1 MFRLENKEKLTVVL
15 LILFSALFRYVVFGY
30 RSFPSGDDEAMSSG
44 FIHLILS
51 SGHIPSIN
59 IHHMPG
65 TPYTYPPNF
74 HLTCTTLILFTSLS
88 TLTATLTIGLLT
100 NVLTVPPFY
109 CLSKQVLKRKST
121 ALVATFLFAASTSD
135 MYMITWGGYVNLMA
149 LFFVPM
155 IFWISLREERL
166 GLSGRIAGGFLVGAL
181 LLTHHFTAFVFVVI
195 VTVCLLLSGFNYV
208 KGGKAR
214 WRGFFS
220 DLGSMMVVGGC
231 LAFGWW
237 LSKISLYATILS
249 GPAERAEVA
258 VTWIAIVSSSIRALT
273 GIAAAMFFIS
283 WFAFL
288 GIYRLKKN
296 ADGLGIRE
304 STVFL
309 WMFVPVLLSMPYLV
323 GPSPAFQ
330 RFLYYTIQPSIMLMS
345 LGLMTTFS
353 AIRGI
358 RLKEVKAA
366 GLFFIGFLVASY
378 ILGTIAF
385 ANGNYEF
392 FLSMNENRNHTIKW
406 LNRCSKGEDL
416 LVTEHSFG
424 WWVAGIGHRPT
435 LSASPAPYLSY
446 PYEEPLARA
455 ASLILSANYGIEN
468 GLVRIDETGPHGWED
483 NPKIAFVRQGLYHQ
497 MLTINDNEMV
507 ILVAEGSKA
516 EAVSLEEPTYRQAT
530 WMKDNED
537 EAILRLRLED
547 RRFEVTR
554 TISLSRS
561 SRLATL
567 DYKIVAK
574 PGFRI
579 LGTSMLLRFSGLNMT
594 FNGGNQVGGLNL
606 LQQMGILA
614 EFEGRPNRLSFISR
628 ENAEAIFV
636 SPGNPNLSIKLQI
649 GAQSIE
655 GLSEGEAERT
665 TRTITF
671 TKQEEGI
678 PRTTVRTD
686 TSWKTIKEREVRYVI
701 ADTTQS
707 KKFQTNNHFTLTY
720 CNGKVYVFFA
730 NH

>member
-1 MFRLENKEKLTVVL
+1 MSRFDTKEKLTVVL
-15 LILFSALFRYVVFGY
+15 LILFSALFRYLIFGW

-74 HLTCTTLILFTSLS
+74 HLTCASLILFTSLPI
-88 TLTATLTIGLLT
+88 LTITLVIGVLT
-100 NVLTVPPFY
+100 NILTVPPFY
-109 CLSKQVLKRKST
+109 CLSKQILKKKST
-121 ALVATFLFAASTSD
+121 ALMATFLFAASTSD
-135 MYMITWGGYVNLMA
+135 MYMLTWGGYVNLMA

-195 VTVCLLLSGFNYV
+195 VAVCLLLSGINYV
-208 KGGKAR
+208 REGEAR
-214 WRGFFS
+214 WRSFFS
-220 DLGSMMVVGGC
+220 DLGWMMLVGGC

-288 GIYRLKKN
+288 GIYRLKKS
-296 ADGLGIRE
+296 ADGRDPKE
-304 STVFL
+304 SVVFL
-309 WMFVPVLLSMPYLV
+309 WTFVPVLLSMPYLV

-345 LGLMTTFS
+345 LGLMTTLS

-358 RLKEVKAA
+358 QLKEVKAA
-366 GLFFIGFLVASY
+366 GLFFIGFLVVSY

-392 FLSMNENRNHTIKW
+392 FLSMSENRDHTIKW
-406 LNRCSKGEDL
+406 LNSCVEEEDL

-424 WWVAGIGHRPT
+424 WWIAGMGHRPT

-468 GLVRIDETGPHGWED
+468 GFIRIDETGPHGWRD
-483 NPKIAFVRQGLYHQ
+483 NPKIAFIRQGLYHQ
-497 MLTINDNEMV
+497 MLTINDNEIV

-516 EAVSLEEPTYRQAT
+516 EAISLEKPTSRQAI
-530 WMKDNED
+530 WMTDDADK
-537 EAILRLRLED
+537 AVLRLILED
-547 RRFEVTR
+547 KRFEVTR
-554 TISLSRS
+554 TISLSGDS
-561 SRLATL
+561 NLATL
-567 DYKIVAK
+567 DYKITAK

-579 LGTSMLLRFSGLNMT
+579 LGMSMLLRFSGLNMT
-594 FNGGNQVGGLNL
+594 FREGNQVGGLNL

-614 EFEGRPNRLSFISR
+614 EFEGRPNRLSFVSR
-628 ENAEAIFV
+628 ENAEAIFA
-636 SPGNPNLSIKLQI
+636 SPGSSHLSIKLLM

-655 GLSEGEAERT
+655 GLSEREAERT
-665 TRTITF
+665 TKAITF
-671 TKQEEGI
+671 ANQEES
-678 PRTTVRTD
+678 PTTAIQTD
-686 TSWKTIKEREVRYVI
+686 TSWETIKEREVKYVV
-701 ADTTQS
+701 ADSTQS
-707 KKFQTNNHFTLTY
+707 VKFQTNNKFTLTY
-720 CNGKVYVFFA
+720 CNGEVYVFYA
-730 NH
+730 TY